1 METLCG
7 CIKNVMRGC
16 VGVDKEVV
24 VRWLERFP
32 ELETFMGAGTISLK
46 LAREILGVDRYFM
59 NDIFKDLLQ
68 AGAVISCSGN
78 AWRATKE
85 CQELLAER
93 RIKRDKSVQ
102 N

>member
-1 METLCG
+1 MQ
-7 CIKNVMRGC
+7 R
-16 VGVDKEVV
+16 DVV
-24 VRWLERFP
+24 EKWLDRFP

-59 NDIFKDLLQ
+59 NDIFKDFLQ
-68 AGAVISCSGN
+68 AGAVIACSGN

-93 RIKRDKSVQ
+93 RANRGQQARNVESV
-102 N
+102 

>member
-1 METLCG
+1 MD
-7 CIKNVMRGC
+7 KNVV
-16 VGVDKEVV
+16 VG
-24 VRWLERFP
+24 WLERFP

-46 LAREILGVDRYFM
+46 LAREILGVDRYYM

-68 AGAVISCSGN
+68 AGAVIACSGN

-85 CQELLAER
+85 CQEFLAER
-93 RIKRDKSVQ
+93 RAQHAQGIA